1 MFLGE
6 YRHSLDAK
14 GRVILPAKHR
24 SGIEGGAFISKL
36 DGCLAVYPP
45 EEFNRVAEAMQEKQ
59 RRGHAERNA
68 VRLFMAGSAEIEP
81 DRQGRIAIPAN
92 LREFADLQTEVVI
105 AGVGARLELWN
116 PERWERLQAEGE
128 DTFAAASD
136 ETADIGI

>member
-1 MFLGE
+1 M
-6 YRHSLDAK
+6 
-14 GRVILPAKHR
+14 ILPAKHR
-24 SGIEGGAFISKL
+24 ADLEGGAFISKL

-92 LREFADLQTEVVI
+92 LRGFAGLESEVVV

-116 PERWERLQAEGE
+116 PERWDRLQADSEE
-128 DTFAAASD
+128 TFVAASN